1 MQPDERWRSRSA
13 DKPEDTTGA
22 ERAPIGREAPPLQL
36 PPPPL
41 PLAHGD
47 LTAAEAADLLV
58 LKRQIQSTVGFYCE
72 GYKEKCLRRRIAVRM
87 RARGVHAYAD
97 YAALLRHDPAEY
109 DRLVDALT
117 INVSKFYRNPDI
129 WELLSSKVLPALQ
142 QTADDEIRIWSAG
155 AASGEEAYS
164 ASIMLHE
171 HAHEHGTD
179 ISRFRILGTDIDRE
193 SLAYAERGEYSDFA
207 MTDIDPAL
215 RDRWFERDGMYRLR
229 QEARTN
235 VRFEVLDLIRD
246 PYPQR
251 QHLIFCRNVI
261 IYFERSI
268 QEHLFA
274 RFHDALVPGGFLVL
288 GKVEALFGASAGL
301 FQTVANRQRIFRKP

>member
-1 MQPDERWRSRSA
+1 MQPDDRWRFRSG
-13 DKPEDTTGA
+13 KPGERPGA
-22 ERAPIGREAPPLQL
+22 ERPPIGREYPPLHL

-47 LTAAEAADLLV
+47 LSDADAADLLV

-109 DRLVDALT
+109 ERLVDTLT
-117 INVSKFYRNPDI
+117 INVSKFYRNREVWD
-129 WELLSSKVLPALQ
+129 LLSARVLPALQ
-142 QTADDEIRIWSAG
+142 ELPDDEIRIWSAG

-171 HAHEHGTD
+171 HAQEQGAD
-179 ISRFRILGTDIDRE
+179 IGRFRILGTDIDRE
-193 SLAYAERGEYSDFA
+193 SLAYAERAEYTDFA
-207 MTDIDPAL
+207 MTDIEPAL
-215 RDRWFERDGMYRLR
+215 RDRWFEHDGTYRLR
-229 QEARTN
+229 HEARAN
-235 VRFEVLDLIRD
+235 VRFDVLDLIRD
-246 PYPQR
+246 PYPDR

-268 QEHLFA
+268 QERLFE
-274 RFHDALVPGGFLVL
+274 RFHSALVPGGYLVL
-288 GKVEALFGASAGL
+288 GKVEALFGSAAGL
-301 FQTVANRQRIFRKP
+301 FETVANRQRVFRKP